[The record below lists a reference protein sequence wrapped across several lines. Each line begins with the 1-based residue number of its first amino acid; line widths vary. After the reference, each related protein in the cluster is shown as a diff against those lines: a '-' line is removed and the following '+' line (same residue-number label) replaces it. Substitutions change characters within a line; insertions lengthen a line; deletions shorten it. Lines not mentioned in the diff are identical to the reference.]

1 MIKNITLRTV
11 LFALFA
17 LLSTIAW
24 GQAAALQKRYKVKKK
39 DTIYGIAHKYDLTI
53 DELLSANPEMR
64 AEGYALKAGDYVLIP
79 YPTLAKGTKTGA
91 NPASAVKGQ
100 SAKGGLQGRHLSVGV
115 MLPLHDNDGDG
126 RRMTEYYRGLL
137 MACDSLR
144 AEGLSV
150 DVHAWN
156 VSIDSDITQFMP
168 SLAAA
173 RCDVV
178 FGPLYSKQVHGLAE
192 FCKARDIKMVI
203 PFSISGDDVSLYPQI
218 FQVYQSDDRLANNA
232 IECFLKTFPKAHPV
246 FVDCNDKTSRKG
258 TFTFGLR
265 TRLESNNINYG
276 ITNVTSSDDVFAK
289 QFSAKLPNVVVLNSA
304 RSPELTKVMDKL
316 AALKAAHPEVR
327 LSLFGYTEWL
337 MYLQLDE
344 ARFHQFDTYIPST
357 FYYNAPDPR
366 TAALSRNYQHWFH
379 APMQQALPRF
389 AITGYDQGQ
398 FFLRGLARYGKAFK
412 GTKEQSRYKALQ
424 SPLSFK
430 QISTAG
436 MQNDYFQLIHFLP
449 NGNIEALSY

>member
-1 MIKNITLRTV
+1 MKKTLRTV
-11 LFALFA
+11 LIALLALFCA
-17 LLSTIAW
+17 TAW
-24 GQAAALQKRYKVKKK
+24 GQATGEQKKYKVKKK
-39 DTIYGIAHKYDLTI
+39 DTIYGIARKYDLTI
-53 DELLSANPEMR
+53 DELLNANPEMK
-64 AEGYALKAGDYVLIP
+64 AEGYSLKAGDYVLIP
-79 YPTLAKGTKTGA
+79 YPSTAKVTRPA
-91 NPASAVKGQ
+91 ASAAPAGTRQ
-100 SAKGGLQGRHLSVGV
+100 GAQGALQGRHLSVGV
-115 MLPLHDNDGDG
+115 LLPLHNNDGDG

-137 MACDSLR
+137 MACDSLK

-168 SLAAA
+168 ALAAA

-218 FQVYQSDDRLANNA
+218 FQVYQSDDRLANNI
-232 IECFLKTFPKAHPV
+232 IESFLKTFHKAHPV
-246 FVDCNDKTSRKG
+246 FVDCNDKTSKKG

-265 TRLESNNINYG
+265 TRLESNNIRYG
-276 ITNVTSSDDVFAK
+276 ITNVTSSDDAFSK
-289 QFSAKLPNVVVLNSA
+289 QFSASQQNVVILNSA
-304 RSPELTKVMDKL
+304 RSPELTQVMNKL
-316 AALKAAHPEVR
+316 ASLKAAHPELR
-327 LSLFGYTEWL
+327 LTLFGYTEWL

-357 FYYNAPDPR
+357 FYYNASDPR
-366 TAALSRNYQHWFH
+366 TAALSQSYQQWFH
-379 APMQQALPRF
+379 TPMQQALPRF

-412 GTKEQSRYKALQ
+412 GTREQNRYRALQ
-424 SPLSFK
+424 SPLVFK

-436 MQNDYFQLIHFLP
+436 MQNDYLQLIHFLP

>member
-1 MIKNITLRTV
+1 MKKTLRTV
-11 LFALFA
+11 LIALLALFCA
-17 LLSTIAW
+17 TAW
-24 GQAAALQKRYKVKKK
+24 GQATGEQKKYKVKKK
-39 DTIYGIAHKYDLTI
+39 DTIYGIAHKY
-53 DELLSANPEMR
+53 
-64 AEGYALKAGDYVLIP
+64 P
-79 YPTLAKGTKTGA
+79 YPSTAKVTRPA
-91 NPASAVKGQ
+91 ASAATAGTRQ
-100 SAKGGLQGRHLSVGV
+100 GAQGALQGRHLSVGV
-115 MLPLHDNDGDG
+115 LLPLHNNDGDG

-137 MACDSLR
+137 MACDSLK

-168 SLAAA
+168 ALAAA

-218 FQVYQSDDRLANNA
+218 FQVYQSDDRLANNI
-232 IECFLKTFPKAHPV
+232 IESFLKTFHKAHPV
-246 FVDCNDKTSRKG
+246 FVDCNDKTSKKG

-265 TRLESNNINYG
+265 TRLESNNIRYG
-276 ITNVTSSDDVFAK
+276 ITNVTSSDDAFAK
-289 QFSAKLPNVVVLNSA
+289 QFSASQQNVVILNSA
-304 RSPELTKVMDKL
+304 RSPELTQVMNKL
-316 AALKAAHPEVR
+316 ASLKAAHPELR
-327 LSLFGYTEWL
+327 LTLFGYTEWL

-344 ARFHQFDTYIPST
+344 ARFHRFDTYIPST
-357 FYYNAPDPR
+357 FYSNASDPR
-366 TAALSRNYQHWFH
+366 TAALSQSYQQWFH
-379 APMQQALPRF
+379 TPMQQALPRF

-398 FFLRGLARYGKAFK
+398 FFRGLARYGKAFK
-412 GTKEQSRYKALQ
+412 GTREQNRYRALQ
-424 SPLSFK
+424 SPLVFK

-436 MQNDYFQLIHFLP
+436 MQNDYLQLIHFLP